1 MSLGLLFDHPLNF
14 SIFLCPDLGEE
25 LNCLAWDGRTIYLGG
40 GTGNISIWDLNKGQ
54 NLLKIPAHKG
64 PVKAICV
71 SKEGDFI
78 ATGGED
84 RRVIVWT
91 TRSIEPTY
99 D

>member
-1 MSLGLLFDHPLNF
+1 M
-14 SIFLCPDLGEE
+14 
-25 LNCLAWDGRTIYLGG
+25 YLGG
-40 GTGNISIWDLNKGQ
+40 GSGNLSIWDLNKGQ

-64 PVKAICV
+64 PVKTVCA
-71 SKEGDFI
+71 SREGDFI

-91 TRSIEPTY
+91 TKSNDNAY